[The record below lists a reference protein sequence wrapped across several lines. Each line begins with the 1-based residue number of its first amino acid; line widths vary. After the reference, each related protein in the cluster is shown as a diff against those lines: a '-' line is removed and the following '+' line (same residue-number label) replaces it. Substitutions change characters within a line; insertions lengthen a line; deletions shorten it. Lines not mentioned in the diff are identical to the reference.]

1 MRKFYLAVAMA
12 AAATPVCA
20 TDLAKSSDGYT
31 YFNKPGAQVAVHD
44 ADVRDCKV
52 KAGRLHQPDT
62 SPPVYAP
69 GLAGAIGAAIGKAI
83 VMAMNDAKARPVNVE
98 NCMVVKGWRVVA
110 LDPVA
115 GEAADKLETAAKVA
129 RMTPLIG
136 AAEPEGTIVR
146 VFANDAASN
155 QTAGMFSPARNTI
168 KSALSVDAMG
178 DPPESDKPT
187 KEKAPPAP
195 KLAKSARPPAPLK
208 AEQLGEIPAD
218 SALIVVNVQGT
229 GAFSVA
235 FERQGPDAKT
245 PAWADGRPGAF
256 LAGQP
261 VKATATAG
269 GAQGTTHVFA
279 VPPGR
284 WKIAHMSAGLF
295 TVSLCLGAPSFEV
308 AAGDVVYAGSFDPAS
323 ATNNIGP
330 EMTLEPYRA
339 VFPALSGLGDKMR
352 PATYVNGSTGQ
363 CQGAYMYALE
373 TTGGQFAEGYAH
385 GSKAL
390 PTQVTS
396 TTSASAAA
404 APAPEAATPAATP
417 AAAPAVPTAATP
429 TSAPAATAPAAAS
442 APAAS

>member
-1 MRKFYLAVAMA
+1 MRKFYLAA
-12 AAATPVCA
+12 ALAAVATPVCA
-20 TDLAKSSDGYT
+20 TDLAKTSDGYT
-31 YFNKPGAQVAVHD
+31 YFNRPGAQVAVHD

-115 GEAADKLETAAKVA
+115 GEAASKLDNAAKVA
-129 RMTPLIG
+129 RMSPLIG
-136 AAEPEGTIVR
+136 AAEPEGTVVR
-146 VFANDAASN
+146 VFANDAASA

-168 KSALSVDAMG
+168 KSALSIEAMG

-187 KEKAPPAP
+187 KEKPAPAP

-208 AEQLGEIPAD
+208 PEQLGEIPAN
-218 SALIVVNVQGT
+218 SALIVVNLQGT
-229 GAFSVA
+229 GALSVG
-235 FERQGPDAKT
+235 FEREGPDART
-245 PAWADGRPGAF
+245 PAWADGRPGSF
-256 LAGQP
+256 LAAQP
-261 VKATATAG
+261 LKATATAG
-269 GAQGTTHVFA
+269 GAQGTTLVFA

-284 WKIAHMSAGLF
+284 WKIARLSAGLF

-308 AAGDVVYAGSFDPAS
+308 AAGEVVYAGAFDPAS
-323 ATNNIGP
+323 ASNVIGP

-339 VFPALSGLGDKMR
+339 VFPALSGLGEKMR
-352 PATYVNGSTGQ
+352 PASYVNGSTGQ

-373 TTGGQFAEGYAH
+373 TVGQPFAEGYAL

-390 PTQVTS
+390 PAPT
-396 TTSASAAA
+396 ASAA
-404 APAPEAATPAATP
+404 APAPDAVIPASTPATD
-417 AAAPAVPTAATP
+417 AAPATVTP
-429 TSAPAATAPAAAS
+429 TSAPAAAPPAAS

>member
-1 MRKFYLAVAMA
+1 MRKLYLAVAMA

-52 KAGRLHQPDT
+52 RAGRLHQPDT
-62 SPPVYAP
+62 SAPVYAP
-69 GLAGAIGAAIGKAI
+69 GLAGAIGVAIAKAI
-83 VMAMNDAKARPVNVE
+83 AQAVADAKARPVNVE

-187 KEKAPPAP
+187 KEKAAPAP

-208 AEQLGEIPAD
+208 AEQLGEIPAN

-229 GAFSVA
+229 GAFSVT
-235 FERQGPDAKT
+235 FEREGPDAKT
-245 PAWADGRPGAF
+245 PAWADGRPGSF

-269 GAQGTTHVFA
+269 GAQGTTLVFA

-284 WKIAHMSAGLF
+284 WKVAHLSAGLF

-339 VFPALSGLGDKMR
+339 VFPALSGLGEKMR
-352 PATYVNGSTGQ
+352 PASYVNGSTGQ

-373 TTGGQFAEGYAH
+373 TTGGAFADGYAL

-390 PTQVTS
+390 PAPT
-396 TTSASAAA
+396 ASAAA
-404 APAPEAATPAATP
+404 APAPDATIPASTPAAS
-417 AAAPAVPTAATP
+417 AAPAASVTP
-429 TSAPAATAPAAAS
+429 TSAPAAAAPAAS

>member
-52 KAGRLHQPDT
+52 KAGRLYQPDT
-62 SPPVYAP
+62 SAPVYAP
-69 GLAGAIGAAIGKAI
+69 GLAGAIGVAIAKAI
-83 VMAMNDAKARPVNVE
+83 AQAVANAKARPVNVE

-115 GEAADKLETAAKVA
+115 GEAASKLEATAKLA

-136 AAEPEGTIVR
+136 AAEPEGTVVR

-168 KSALSVDAMG
+168 KAALSVEAMG
-178 DPPESDKPT
+178 DPPESDKPV
-187 KEKAPPAP
+187 KEKAAPAP

-208 AEQLGEIPAD
+208 ADQLGEIPAN

-229 GAFSVA
+229 GAFSVT
-235 FERQGPDAKT
+235 FEREGPDAKT
-245 PAWADGRPGAF
+245 PAWADGRPGSF
-256 LAGQP
+256 LAAQP

-269 GAQGTTHVFA
+269 GAQGTTLVFA

-284 WKIAHMSAGLF
+284 WKIDHLSAGLF

-339 VFPALSGLGDKMR
+339 VFPALSGLGEKMR
-352 PATYVNGSTGQ
+352 PASYVNGSTGQ

-373 TTGGQFAEGYAH
+373 TVGRPFAEGYAL
-385 GSKAL
+385 GSKAQPA
-390 PTQVTS
+390 PT
-396 TTSASAAA
+396 ASAVA
-404 APAPEAATPAATP
+404 APAPDAAIPASTPAAP
-417 AAAPAVPTAATP
+417 AAPAATP
-429 TSAPAATAPAAAS
+429 TSAPAAAAPAAS

>member
-178 DPPESDKPT
+178 DPPENDKPT

-229 GAFSVA
+229 GAFSVT

-390 PTQVTS
+390 PTPT
-396 TTSASAAA
+396 ASAAA

-417 AAAPAVPTAATP
+417 AAAPVAPATATP

>member
-1 MRKFYLAVAMA
+1 MRKFYLVAALAAV
-12 AAATPVCA
+12 ATPVCA

-31 YFNKPGAQVAVHD
+31 YFNKPGAQVAAHD

-110 LDPVA
+110 LDPA
-115 GEAADKLETAAKVA
+115 TGEAAGKLDNAGKVA

-146 VFANDAASN
+146 VFANDAASA

-168 KSALSVDAMG
+168 KSALSVEAMG

-187 KEKAPPAP
+187 KEKPAPAP

-208 AEQLGEIPAD
+208 AEQLGEIPAN
-218 SALIVVNVQGT
+218 SALIVVNLQGA
-229 GAFSVA
+229 GALSVG
-235 FERQGPDAKT
+235 FEREGPDART
-245 PAWADGRPGAF
+245 PAWADGRPGSFVA
-256 LAGQP
+256 AQP
-261 VKATATAG
+261 VKASATAG
-269 GAQGTTHVFA
+269 GAQGTTLVFA

-284 WKIAHMSAGLF
+284 WKIAHLSAGLF

-308 AAGDVVYAGSFDPAS
+308 AAGEVVYAGAFDPAS
-323 ATNNIGP
+323 ATNTIGP

-339 VFPALSGLGDKMR
+339 VFPALSGLGEKMR
-352 PATYVNGSTGQ
+352 PASYVNGATGQ
-363 CQGAYMYALE
+363 CYGAYMYALE
-373 TTGGQFAEGYAH
+373 TTGRPFAEGYAL
-385 GSKAL
+385 GSRAL
-390 PTQVTS
+390 PAPT
-396 TTSASAAA
+396 ASAA
-404 APAPEAATPAATP
+404 APAPEAAIPASTPPADAPPAAAVTPTSAPVAPTAP
-417 AAAPAVPTAATP
+417 AAAPA
-429 TSAPAATAPAAAS
+429 AS
-442 APAAS
+442 

>member
-1 MRKFYLAVAMA
+1 MRKFFLAVAMA
-12 AAATPVCA
+12 VAATPVCA
-20 TDLAKSSDGYT
+20 TDLAKSSEGYT

-62 SPPVYAP
+62 SAPVYAP

-187 KEKAPPAP
+187 KEKAAPAP
-195 KLAKSARPPAPLK
+195 KLAKSARPPSPLK

-229 GAFSVA
+229 GAFSVT
-235 FERQGPDAKT
+235 FERQGPDART
-245 PAWADGRPGAF
+245 PAWADGRPGSF
-256 LAGQP
+256 LAAQP
-261 VKATATAG
+261 IKATATAG

-339 VFPALSGLGDKMR
+339 VFPALSGLGEKMR
-352 PATYVNGSTGQ
+352 PASYVNGSTGQ

-373 TTGGQFAEGYAH
+373 TSGGSFAEGYGH
-385 GSKAL
+385 GSKAQ
-390 PTQVTS
+390 PS
-396 TTSASAAA
+396 PAASVAA
-404 APAPEAATPAATP
+404 APAAQAATPAATP
-417 AAAPAVPTAATP
+417 ATPPAPATSPTQ

-442 APAAS
+442 APSAS

>member
-229 GAFSVA
+229 GAFSVT

-390 PTQVTS
+390 PTPT
-396 TTSASAAA
+396 ASAAA

-417 AAAPAVPTAATP
+417 AAAPVAPATATP

>member
-1 MRKFYLAVAMA
+1 MRKFYLAVAVA
-12 AAATPVCA
+12 AAATPVYA

-98 NCMVVKGWRVVA
+98 NCMVVKGWRIVA

-136 AAEPEGTIVR
+136 AAEPEGTVVR

-187 KEKAPPAP
+187 KEKPAPAP

-235 FERQGPDAKT
+235 FERDGPDAKT
-245 PAWADGRPGAF
+245 PAWADGRPASF
-256 LAGQP
+256 TASQP

-269 GAQGTTHVFA
+269 GAQGTTLVFA

-284 WKIAHMSAGLF
+284 WKIAHLSAGLF

-308 AAGDVVYAGSFDPAS
+308 VAGDVVYAGSFDPAS
-323 ATNNIGP
+323 ATNAIGP

-352 PATYVNGSTGQ
+352 PASYVNGSTGQ
-363 CQGAYMYALE
+363 CYGAYMYALE
-373 TTGGQFAEGYAH
+373 TTGRPFAEGYAL

-390 PTQVTS
+390 PAPPVT
-396 TTSASAAA
+396 AAT
-404 APAPEAATPAATP
+404 APAPEAVAPAATSTSTP
-417 AAAPAVPTAATP
+417 AAA
-429 TSAPAATAPAAAS
+429 APAAAS

>member
-1 MRKFYLAVAMA
+1 MRKFYLAA
-12 AAATPVCA
+12 ALAAVATPVCA

-31 YFNKPGAQVAVHD
+31 YFNKPGAVAAVHD

-69 GLAGAIGAAIGKAI
+69 GLAGAIGAAIGRAI

-115 GEAADKLETAAKVA
+115 GEAADKLDTAAKVA

-136 AAEPEGTIVR
+136 AAEPEGTVVR
-146 VFANDAASN
+146 VFTNDAVSN

-178 DPPESDKPT
+178 DPPESDKPS
-187 KEKAPPAP
+187 KEKPAPAP

-208 AEQLGEIPAD
+208 AEQLGEIPAN

-235 FERQGPDAKT
+235 FEREGPDAKT
-245 PAWADGRPGAF
+245 PAWADGRPGSFVAS
-256 LAGQP
+256 QP

-269 GAQGTTHVFA
+269 GAQGTTLVFA

-284 WKIAHMSAGLF
+284 WKIAHLSAGLF

-308 AAGDVVYAGSFDPAS
+308 AAGDVVYAGAFDPAS
-323 ATNNIGP
+323 ATNKIGP

-339 VFPALSGLGDKMR
+339 VFPALSGLGEKMR
-352 PATYVNGSTGQ
+352 PASYVNGSTGQ
-363 CQGAYMYALE
+363 CYGAYMYALE
-373 TTGGQFAEGYAH
+373 TNGSAFAEGYAL

-390 PTQVTS
+390 PTPT
-396 TTSASAAA
+396 ASAAVV
-404 APAPEAATPAATP
+404 PASGAATPASTSPTDAAPP
-417 AAAPAVPTAATP
+417 AAAVTP
-429 TSAPAATAPAAAS
+429 TSAPVAAPAAPAS
-442 APAAS
+442 AAL

>member
-1 MRKFYLAVAMA
+1 
-12 AAATPVCA
+12 
-20 TDLAKSSDGYT
+20 
-31 YFNKPGAQVAVHD
+31 
-44 ADVRDCKV
+44 
-52 KAGRLHQPDT
+52 
-62 SPPVYAP
+62 
-69 GLAGAIGAAIGKAI
+69 
-83 VMAMNDAKARPVNVE
+83 
-98 NCMVVKGWRVVA
+98 
-110 LDPVA
+110 
-115 GEAADKLETAAKVA
+115 
-129 RMTPLIG
+129 
-136 AAEPEGTIVR
+136 
-146 VFANDAASN
+146 
-155 QTAGMFSPARNTI
+155 
-168 KSALSVDAMG
+168 MG

-323 ATNNIGP
+323 AINNIGP

-390 PTQVTS
+390 PTP
-396 TTSASAAA
+396 TTSAAA

-417 AAAPAVPTAATP
+417 AAAPVAPAAATP